1 MVNFIKM
8 NSQNKCC
15 FKNKSEKYIAKT
27 GIISSVISILLLLWG
42 IIELKYDTDTIKYF
56 YYISFSLIIL
66 CLIGY
71 ILILILLSEKINK
84 NKINVNKTIN
94 FISSVIFIISL
105 YSFILLIIHFI
116 VEIYD
121 YINAEKILPSK
132 NHIPI
137 KKWVALFIPSL
148 ISFICL
154 IFILISSKALYKQQV
169 PKTKKLETTKSEAN
183 NQISFDDF
191 EVEQSNMAVIKS
203 LKKSLQNQ
211 LDKVNYQMIREKK

>member
-27 GIISSVISILLLLWG
+27 GIISSVISILLLLLG

-66 CLIGY
+66 CLIGF
-71 ILILILLSEKINK
+71 ISILILLSEKINK

-154 IFILISSKALYKQQV
+154 IFIIIASKTLSESQNS
-169 PKTKKLETTKSEAN
+169 ETNTINEN
-183 NQISFDDF
+183 NTISFNGSNDT
-191 EVEQSNMAVIKS
+191 QSNIAVLGS
-203 LKKSLQNQ
+203 LKKKVD
-211 LDKVNYQMIREKK
+211 DKAFGVELKIFN

>member
-71 ILILILLSEKINK
+71 ILILILISKKNNK
-84 NKINVNKTIN
+84 NKITVNKATN
-94 FISSVIFIISL
+94 YISSAIFIISL

-154 IFILISSKALYKQQV
+154 LFIITASKTLSESQNSETNTINENKTISIIDSNYMQSSMAVLGSLKKKVDDKA
-169 PKTKKLETTKSEAN
+169 
-183 NQISFDDF
+183 F
-191 EVEQSNMAVIKS
+191 EVE
-203 LKKSLQNQ
+203 LKICN
-211 LDKVNYQMIREKK
+211 

>member
-56 YYISFSLIIL
+56 YYISFGLIIL
-66 CLIGY
+66 CFFGFIS
-71 ILILILLSEKINK
+71 ILILLSERINK
-84 NKINVNKTIN
+84 DKINVNKTKKY
-94 FISSVIFIISL
+94 ISIIIFGISL
-105 YSFILLIIHFI
+105 YSSILLIIHFI

-121 YINAEKILPSK
+121 YANAEKILPSEM
-132 NHIPI
+132 HIPI

-154 IFILISSKALYKQQV
+154 IFIIIASKTLSESQNS
-169 PKTKKLETTKSEAN
+169 ETNTINEN
-183 NQISFDDF
+183 NTISFNGSNDT
-191 EVEQSNMAVIKS
+191 QSNIAVLGS
-203 LKKSLQNQ
+203 LKKKVD
-211 LDKVNYQMIREKK
+211 DKAFGVELKIFN

>member
-42 IIELKYDTDTIKYF
+42 IIELNYDTDIIKYF
-56 YYISFSLIIL
+56 YYISFGLIIL
-66 CLIGY
+66 CFFGFIS
-71 ILILILLSEKINK
+71 ILILLSERINK
-84 NKINVNKTIN
+84 DKINVNKTKKY
-94 FISSVIFIISL
+94 ISIIIFGISL
-105 YSFILLIIHFI
+105 YSSILLSIHFI

-121 YINAEKILPSK
+121 YANAEKILPSEM
-132 NHIPI
+132 HIPI

-154 IFILISSKALYKQQV
+154 LFIITASKTLSESQNS
-169 PKTKKLETTKSEAN
+169 ETNTINEN
-183 NQISFDDF
+183 NTIYFNDPNGT
-191 EVEQSNMAVIKS
+191 QSNVAVLGS
-203 LKKSLQNQ
+203 LKKKVD
-211 LDKVNYQMIREKK
+211 DKAFWS

>member
-154 IFILISSKALYKQQV
+154 IFIIIASKTLSESQNS
-169 PKTKKLETTKSEAN
+169 ETNTINEN
-183 NQISFDDF
+183 NTISFNGSNDT
-191 EVEQSNMAVIKS
+191 QSNIAVLGS
-203 LKKSLQNQ
+203 LKKKVD
-211 LDKVNYQMIREKK
+211 DKAFGVELKIFN

>member
-71 ILILILLSEKINK
+71 KIT
-84 NKINVNKTIN
+84 VNKATN
-94 FISSVIFIISL
+94 CISSAIFIISL

-154 IFILISSKALYKQQV
+154 LFIITASKTLYESQNS
-169 PKTKKLETTKSEAN
+169 ETNTINEN
-183 NQISFDDF
+183 NTISFNDLHA
-191 EVEQSNMAVIKS
+191 NMLLTTTLI
-203 LKKSLQNQ
+203 
-211 LDKVNYQMIREKK
+211 ITI